1 VSHLEEQISA
11 LVDGELTG
19 ADLDRANAHL
29 AACERC
35 RSEAAAMRQLK
46 RQLRA
51 LAAPADLTAGTDL
64 AAAVADGGAGQRAA
78 TADEALTRRLL
89 AMAGPGGPVPSRR
102 FRREQF
108 RHARREHHG
117 ERQPGM
123 QGGGAPPPRRPPG
136 RDWSPYDGGA
146 YNWRAPRVRARYVV
160 WSAVSLAVVGI
171 GAAAFSMGGGS
182 GPQPGPKVTPP
193 FEMFSVEHA
202 IQTGDI
208 PFPDPTQA
216 PTARP

>member
-11 LVDGELTG
+11 LIDGELTG

-35 RSEAAAMRQLK
+35 CGEAAALRQLK

-51 LAAPADLTAGTDL
+51 LATPFDLPAGTD
-64 AAAVADGGAGQRAA
+64 AAATVADTAGGQRA
-78 TADEALTRRLL
+78 TSADEELTRRLL

-108 RHARREHHG
+108 RHARRANRS
-117 ERQPGM
+117 ER
-123 QGGGAPPPRRPPG
+123 PPRAAHLRG
-136 RDWSPYDGGA
+136 RYL
-146 YNWRAPRVRARYVV
+146 V
-160 WSAVSLAVVGI
+160 WTALSLIVVGI
-171 GAAAFSMGGGS
+171 GATAFSMGGGVGS
-182 GPQPGPKVTPP
+182 QPGPKVTPQL
-193 FEMFSVEHA
+193 EMFSLQHA